1 MISLTLAWVTSIFDR
16 GFSGY
21 PSSFQDLIRISPVVF
36 ESDREWECTIRGLNE
51 VDKKTVIQVSERPL
65 GCTQSKRNEFVVN
78 IKHSIF
84 NTMSFSNG
92 LESSSL

>member
-36 ESDREWECTIRGLNE
+36 ESDREWECRGLNE
-51 VDKKTVIQVSERPL
+51 VDKKTVIQVSERPF
-65 GCTQSKRNEFVVN
+65 GYTHSKRNEFAVN
-78 IKHSIF
+78 IKNSIF
-84 NTMSFSNG
+84 NMMSFSNG